1 MTNEEALEILEHN
14 WTSLSNPDYTEKEL
28 CEALNLCIKA
38 LEDKGYEQGYSFAS
52 YDVLDERERF
62 RHELHDK
69 IGEQEWFGSEEF
81 WVRVRDIEHMAA
93 DLHMKYKAESEDR
106 A

>member
-1 MTNEEALEILEHN
+1 M
-14 WTSLSNPDYTEKEL
+14 KR
-28 CEALNLCIKA
+28 
-38 LEDKGYEQGYSFAS
+38 EQEFINKAS
-52 YDVLDERERF
+52 YDVLDEREKF

-93 DLHMKYKAESEDR
+93 DLHMRYKAESEESDVFK
-106 A
+106 

>member
-1 MTNEEALEILEHN
+1 MVLEESE
-14 WTSLSNPDYTEKEL
+14 
-28 CEALNLCIKA
+28 
-38 LEDKGYEQGYSFAS
+38 EQDMKREQEFINKAS
-52 YDVLDERERF
+52 YDVWDERERF

-93 DLHMKYKAESEDR
+93 DLHMKYKEEGENI
-106 A
+106 

>member
-1 MTNEEALEILEHN
+1 MTDEQ
-14 WTSLSNPDYTEKEL
+14 KEL
-28 CEALNLCIKA
+28 VCAFQLSVIKA
-38 LEDKGYEQGYSFAS
+38 IATMDEEKIWELMKKAVESETEGSESKMTKEFN
-52 YDVLDERERF
+52 EREKF

-93 DLHMKYKAESEDR
+93 DLHMRYKTESED
-106 A
+106 

>member
-1 MTNEEALEILEHN
+1 MKREQEYINKEDLLN
-14 WTSLSNPDYTEKEL
+14 DLYSDNPDDIL
-28 CEALNLCIKA
+28 
-38 LEDKGYEQGYSFAS
+38 GYIARYKKAS

-93 DLHMKYKAESEDR
+93 DLHMRYKAESEDKK
-106 A
+106 